1 MALQRISFNAFVYG
15 KLAKLKCSRTA
26 LSHTYTMLPH
36 YLGGPSAAAAAAA
49 VAATQS
55 CRFQW
60 PFKLCIE
67 CALKC
72 ATGPL
77 RAVRNLTKNTE
88 RRWELEGGRGHSFAK
103 GSQRS

>member
-1 MALQRISFNAFVYG
+1 MI
-15 KLAKLKCSRTA
+15 
-26 LSHTYTMLPH
+26 PH
-36 YLGGPSAAAAAAA
+36 YLGGPSAAAAAA

-77 RAVRNLTKNTE
+77 RAVRNLTKNA
-88 RRWELEGGRGHSFAK
+88 RRWYDGEGGEAVVSQREAK
-103 GSQRS
+103 GVEGQEKAQLADGFHYASTCLSF